1 MPIGRDAR
9 HRRAH
14 GCGLECR
21 SVVAQEDFQGLA
33 EVLDEMEAI
42 DHLYGLGRAPANA
55 VRIPLGTAIFRSSPL
70 A

>member
-1 MPIGRDAR
+1 MRVIAVHMAAAVWG
-9 HRRAH
+9 
-14 GCGLECR
+14 R

-55 VRIPLGTAIFRSSPL
+55 VRIPLGTAIFRRSPL